1 MRISPLYEAVV
12 LALGIAASANAAAA
26 SLAIGK
32 TAPDSITE
40 DLTISGAY
48 DKGIDASSGRQ
59 FDFSGKNLS
68 IDITEGPGWG
78 SGNVGIHAGYVKSAS
93 ATQSTINLG
102 NKGKTESIS
111 VKVTDNSGKPD
122 IAVGIWAEG
131 QVANDI
137 KGGVININT
146 KSLVVDVTS
155 KAWAYGLY
163 SQNKT
168 TTSTSDLSTININ
181 ADDIY
186 INATTTGS
194 SEKGHSA
201 NAIVAQS
208 QGVMNINGNLEAH
221 ATSAAISTRGDSTIK
236 INEDGLH
243 STKLYGN
250 IDFNYDEKTSGTVA
264 DATVIVNFSGSDS
277 IWVGNSSVSYGT
289 GKPSDQSYLDVF
301 NLRIKLQNGAVWEP
315 TVIDEIENNV
325 TEGLENI
332 PLNNLVLNDAT
343 INIKNSEQTV
353 KVQNLEGTGGT
364 INVAATAANGAI
376 TSIGKLSVGQ
386 TDADNDIKL
395 AVNATGINADDIS
408 DVDSALTAMKD
419 AVQFSSNTVNSITN
433 TVAEGAVKGA
443 ITQTVNAD
451 GTTSTVV
458 QEENTKLSAFRTVS
472 SMGVMAWRHDMND
485 LNKRMGELRDS
496 PEGIGSWV
504 RFYGSEQEY
513 GRQNMTSKSTSIQVG
528 NDVDVGYG
536 WKVGGAFT
544 YTDGSSTYANGSS
557 DNKAYGFAAYGSWL
571 ADNGLFVDMI
581 GKYSRLSSDFDLST
595 MSGKAKNNAY
605 SASVEAGWHLPF
617 AGLAFIEPQAE
628 LTYGLV
634 AGDDFTTSN
643 GIRVDQKDTEALIG
657 RIGLRTGFHFP
668 ENKGTVYVR
677 ASVLHD
683 WKGESEFTASLVS
696 DSSVKSTLKD
706 DIGGTYYEYGVGANF
721 NWTKNAYSYVD
732 LEKQN
737 GGDVK
742 ENWRWNVGFRYVW

>member
-26 SLAIGK
+26 LAGK

-48 DKGIDASSGRQ
+48 DMGIYASSGKQ

-68 IDITEGPGWG
+68 IDITEGPDWG
-78 SGNVGIHAGYVKSAS
+78 SGNVGLRAGYVTSSS

-131 QVANDI
+131 QVAN

-194 SEKGHSA
+194 SEKGYSA

-250 IDFNYDEKTSGTVA
+250 IDFNYDKGTSGTVT

-315 TVIDEIENNV
+315 TVIDEIENND

-353 KVQNLEGTGGT
+353 KVDNLEGTGGT
-364 INVAATAANGAI
+364 INVAATAKDGAI
-376 TSIGKLSVGQ
+376 TNIGKLCIGQ

-513 GRQNMTSKSTSIQVG
+513 GRQNMTSKSTSVQVG
-528 NDVDVGYG
+528 SDVDVGYG

-557 DNKAYGFAAYGSWL
+557 DNKAYGLAAYGSWL

-595 MSGKAKNNAY
+595 MRARRRTMRTAQ
-605 SASVEAGWHLPF
+605 ASKPAGICRLP
-617 AGLAFIEPQAE
+617 
-628 LTYGLV
+628 
-634 AGDDFTTSN
+634 
-643 GIRVDQKDTEALIG
+643 
-657 RIGLRTGFHFP
+657 
-668 ENKGTVYVR
+668 
-677 ASVLHD
+677 VLP
-683 WKGESEFTASLVS
+683 SLS
-696 DSSVKSTLKD
+696 RRLS
-706 DIGGTYYEYGVGANF
+706 
-721 NWTKNAYSYVD
+721 
-732 LEKQN
+732 
-737 GGDVK
+737 
-742 ENWRWNVGFRYVW
+742 

>member
-194 SEKGHSA
+194 SEKGYSA

-208 QGVMNINGNLEAH
+208 QGVMNINGNLSAH

>member
-1 MRISPLYEAVV
+1 MSNV
-12 LALGIAASANAAAA
+12 
-26 SLAIGK
+26 AI
-32 TAPDSITE
+32 
-40 DLTISGAY
+40 
-48 DKGIDASSGRQ
+48 
-59 FDFSGKNLS
+59 
-68 IDITEGPGWG
+68 
-78 SGNVGIHAGYVKSAS
+78 
-93 ATQSTINLG
+93 
-102 NKGKTESIS
+102 
-111 VKVTDNSGKPD
+111 
-122 IAVGIWAEG
+122 GIWADG
-131 QVANDI
+131 KVANNI
-137 KGGVININT
+137 KGGVVNINT

-168 TTSTSDLSTININ
+168 STATSDLSTIDIN
-181 ADDIY
+181 ADNIY

-194 SEKGHSA
+194 SDKGYTA

-208 QGVMNINGNLEAH
+208 QGIMNINGNLEAH
-221 ATSAAISTRGDSTIK
+221 ATNAAISTRGDSLIK

-243 STKLYGN
+243 STKLYGD
-250 IDFNYDEKTSGTVA
+250 IDFNYDKKSSGTVA
-264 DATVIVNFSGSDS
+264 NAAVIVNLSGSDS
-277 IWVGNSSVSYGT
+277 IWIGNSTVSYGT
-289 GKPSDQSYLDVF
+289 GKPSDPSFLDIF

-315 TVIDEIENNV
+315 TVIDEIENND

-332 PLNNLVLNDAT
+332 ALNNLVLNNAT

-353 KVQNLEGTGGT
+353 RVDKLEGTGGT
-364 INVAATAANGAI
+364 INVAATAEDGAI
-376 TSIGKLSVGQ
+376 TSIAKLNIGQ
-386 TDADNDIKL
+386 TDEGNEINL
-395 AVNATGINADDIS
+395 AVNATGINADEIS
-408 DVDSALTAMKD
+408 HVDSALKAMKD
-419 AVQFSSNTVNSITN
+419 AVQVSSNTVNSITN

-451 GTTSTVV
+451 GTTSTIV

-472 SMGVMAWRHDMND
+472 TMGVMAWRHDMND

-528 NDVDVGYG
+528 SDVDVGYG

-544 YTDGSSTYANGSS
+544 YTDGTSTYVNGSS

-571 ADNGLFVDMI
+571 ADNGLFVDVI
-581 GKYSRLSSDFDLST
+581 GKYSRLLSDFDLAT

-617 AGLAFIEPQAE
+617 AGQAFIEPQAE

-657 RIGLRTGFHFP
+657 RIGLRTGFQFP

-683 WKGESEFTASLVS
+683 WKGESEFTASLLS

-732 LEKQN
+732 LEKQD

-742 ENWRWNVGFRYVW
+742 ENWRWNVGFRYIW

>member
-194 SEKGHSA
+194 SEKGYSA

-732 LEKQN
+732 LEN
-737 GGDVK
+737 L
-742 ENWRWNVGFRYVW
+742 NWYRRVRITDKFC

>member
-12 LALGIAASANAAAA
+12 LALGIVASANAASA

-32 TAPDSITE
+32 MAPDSITE

-48 DKGIDASSGRQ
+48 DMGIYASSGNQ

-78 SGNVGIHAGYVKSAS
+78 QGNVGIRAGYVKSSS

-111 VKVTDNSGKPD
+111 VKVTDNSGKED
-122 IAVGIWAEG
+122 IAVGIWADGKVE
-131 QVANDI
+131 NDI

-146 KSLVVDVTS
+146 KPLVVDVTS

-163 SQNKT
+163 SQNRT

-194 SEKGHSA
+194 SEKGYSA

-250 IDFNYDEKTSGTVA
+250 IDFNYDKGTSGTVA

-315 TVIDEIENNV
+315 TVIDEIENND

-513 GRQNMTSKSTSIQVG
+513 GRQNMTSKSTSVQVG
-528 NDVDVGYG
+528 SDVDVGYG

-557 DNKAYGFAAYGSWL
+557 DNKAYGLAAYGSWL

-742 ENWRWNVGFRYVW
+742 ENWRWNAGFRYVW

>member
-1 MRISPLYEAVV
+1 MAFPARRFNIIS
-12 LALGIAASANAAAA
+12 N
-26 SLAIGK
+26 
-32 TAPDSITE
+32 T
-40 DLTISGAY
+40 
-48 DKGIDASSGRQ
+48 
-59 FDFSGKNLS
+59 
-68 IDITEGPGWG
+68 
-78 SGNVGIHAGYVKSAS
+78 
-93 ATQSTINLG
+93 
-102 NKGKTESIS
+102 
-111 VKVTDNSGKPD
+111 
-122 IAVGIWAEG
+122 
-131 QVANDI
+131 
-137 KGGVININT
+137 NI
-146 KSLVVDVTS
+146 
-155 KAWAYGLY
+155 
-163 SQNKT
+163 
-168 TTSTSDLSTININ
+168 TININ

-201 NAIVAQS
+201 NAIVAHS

-221 ATSAAISTRGDSTIK
+221 ATSAAISTRGASTIK

-250 IDFNYDEKTSGTVA
+250 IDFNYDKGTSGTVA

-315 TVIDEIENNV
+315 TVIDEIENND

-353 KVQNLEGTGGT
+353 KVNNLEGTGGT
-364 INVAATAANGAI
+364 INVAATAKDGAI
-376 TSIGKLSVGQ
+376 TNIGKLCIGQ

-408 DVDSALTAMKD
+408 DVDSALTAMKN

-485 LNKRMGELRDS
+485 LTKRMGELRTS

-504 RFYGSEQEY
+504 RLYGSEQEY
-513 GRQNMTSKSTSIQVG
+513 GRQDVTTKSTSVQVG
-528 NDVDVGYG
+528 SDYDVGYG

-544 YTDGSSTYANGSS
+544 YTDGSSDYANGSS
-557 DNKAYGFAAYGSWL
+557 DNKAYGLAAYGSWL
-571 ADNGLFVDMI
+571 HEGGAFVDVI
-581 GKYSRLSSDFDLST
+581 AKYSRLKSDFDMSV
-595 MSGKAKNNAY
+595 MSGTSKNNAY
-605 SASVEAGWHLPF
+605 SASAEFGWYVPF
-617 AGLAFIEPQAE
+617 ANVAFVEPQAE
-628 LTYGLV
+628 ITYGV
-634 AGDDFTTSN
+634 VKGDDFTTSN
-643 GIRVDQKDTEALIG
+643 GVAISQKDTKALIG
-657 RIGLRTGFHFP
+657 RLGVRTGLHFN
-668 ENKGTVYVR
+668 ENKGVVYAR
-677 ASVLHD
+677 ASVLRD
-683 WKGESEFTASLVS
+683 FKGESEFTASLVP
-696 DSSVKSTLKD
+696 DSSVRSTVKD
-706 DIGGTYYEYGVGANF
+706 DIGGTYYEMGIGANYKF
-721 NWTKNAYSYVD
+721 ADNAYTYVD
-732 LEKQN
+732 FERQN

-742 ENWRWNVGFRYVW
+742 EKWRWNVGLRYVW

>member
-194 SEKGHSA
+194 SEKGYSA

-353 KVQNLEGTGGT
+353 KVWNLEGTGGT

>member
-1 MRISPLYEAVV
+1 MRISPLYKAVA
-12 LALGIAASANAAAA
+12 LALGIAASANAAA

-48 DKGIDASSGRQ
+48 DMGIYAGSGKQ
-59 FDFSGKNLS
+59 FSFSGKNLS

-78 SGNVGIHAGYVKSAS
+78 KGNVGIRAGYVDSSS

-111 VKVTDNSGKPD
+111 VKVTDNSGVD
-122 IAVGIWAEG
+122 DVAIGIWAEG
-131 QVANDI
+131 NVAN

-146 KSLVVDVTS
+146 KSLVVDVTT
-155 KAWAYGLY
+155 KTWAYGLY
-163 SQNKT
+163 SQNRT

-221 ATSAAISTRGDSTIK
+221 ATSAAISTRGASTIK

-250 IDFNYDEKTSGTVA
+250 IDFNYDKGTSGTVA

-315 TVIDEIENNV
+315 TVIDEIENND

-353 KVQNLEGTGGT
+353 KVDNLEGTGGT
-364 INVAATAANGAI
+364 INVAATAKDGAI
-376 TSIGKLSVGQ
+376 TNIGKLCIGQ

-513 GRQNMTSKSTSIQVG
+513 GRQNMTSKSTSVQVG
-528 NDVDVGYG
+528 SDVEVGYG

-581 GKYSRLSSDFDLST
+581 GKYGRLSSDFDLST

>member
-1 MRISPLYEAVV
+1 M
-12 LALGIAASANAAAA
+12 GI
-26 SLAIGK
+26 
-32 TAPDSITE
+32 
-40 DLTISGAY
+40 Y
-48 DKGIDASSGRQ
+48 ASSGKQ

-68 IDITEGPGWG
+68 IDITEGPDWG
-78 SGNVGIHAGYVKSAS
+78 SGNVGLRAGYVTSSS

-131 QVANDI
+131 QVAN

-194 SEKGHSA
+194 SEKGYSA

-250 IDFNYDEKTSGTVA
+250 IDFNYDKGTSGTVT

-315 TVIDEIENNV
+315 TVIDEIENND

-353 KVQNLEGTGGT
+353 KVDNLEGTGGT
-364 INVAATAANGAI
+364 INVATTAKDGAI
-376 TSIGKLSVGQ
+376 TNIGKLCIGQ

-513 GRQNMTSKSTSIQVG
+513 GRQNMTSKSTSVQVG
-528 NDVDVGYG
+528 SDVDVGYG

-557 DNKAYGFAAYGSWL
+557 DNKAYGLAAYGSWL